1 MLSLDSLLHEFT
13 SVHLAT
19 HTWHGTTTY
28 TRTLPLLQQ
37 LEHAI
42 TERPNSGP
50 GGGGGFKSTSPCSD
64 HALLIKAAIEH
75 QIRYDLSATQQA
87 PQNAPLATR
96 LTNWAH
102 HVDTSYAVTKLT
114 GWREAIKALDDI
126 IVPLRLPCPNCAAE
140 WAITDTSDGGQR
152 VSEAIHFHL
161 RAETAT
167 CTACKTTWHGI
178 DNIRTALIAN
188 P

>member
-13 SVHLAT
+13 NEHLAT

-28 TRTLPLLQQ
+28 TRALPLLQQ

-50 GGGGGFKSTSPCSD
+50 GGGGFKSTSPCND

-75 QIRYDLSATQQA
+75 QIRYDLPATQQA
-87 PQNAPLATR
+87 PKNVTLADK

-102 HVDTSYAVTKLT
+102 HVDHDYAITKLT
-114 GWREAIKALDDI
+114 GWREAIRALDETTI
-126 IVPLRLPCPNCAAE
+126 PLRVPCPNCAAE
-140 WAITDTSDGGQR
+140 WVITETSEGGQR
-152 VSEAIHFHL
+152 VDEAIHFHL
-161 RAETAT
+161 RAETAI
-167 CTACKTTWHGI
+167 CAACKTTWHGI
-178 DNIRTALIAN
+178 DTIRTALIATT
-188 P
+188 

>member
-13 SVHLAT
+13 SYHLAT

-28 TRTLPLLQQ
+28 TRALPLLQQ

-42 TERPNSGP
+42 TERPNAGP
-50 GGGGGFKSTSPCSD
+50 GGGGFKSTSPCND

-75 QIRYDLSATQQA
+75 QIRYDLPATHQL
-87 PQNAPLATR
+87 PKGAPLPSR

-102 HVDTSYAVTKLT
+102 HVDTDYATTKLT
-114 GWREAIKALDDI
+114 GWRDAIKALDET
-126 IVPLRLPCPNCAAE
+126 IVPIRVPCPNCAAE
-140 WAITDTSDGGQR
+140 WVITETSEGGQR
-152 VSEAIHFHL
+152 VGEAIHFHL
-161 RAETAT
+161 RAETAI

-178 DNIRTALIAN
+178 DTIRTARIATT
-188 P
+188 

>member
-13 SVHLAT
+13 NEHLTT

-28 TRTLPLLQQ
+28 TQALPLLQQ

-42 TERPNSGP
+42 TERPNTGP
-50 GGGGGFKSTSPCSD
+50 GGGGFKSTSPCND

-75 QIRYDLSATQQA
+75 QIRYDLPATHQ
-87 PQNAPLATR
+87 PPKGSPLATR
-96 LTNWAH
+96 LANWAH
-102 HVDTSYAVTKLT
+102 RVDTSYAVAKLT
-114 GWREAIKALDDI
+114 GWREAIKALDET
-126 IVPLRLPCPNCAAE
+126 IVPLRVPCSNCGAE
-140 WAITDTSDGGQR
+140 WVITDTADGGKR
-152 VSEAIHFHL
+152 VDEAIRFHL

-167 CTACKTTWHGI
+167 CTACGTTWHGI
-178 DNIRTALIAN
+178 DNVRTALIAK

>member
-1 MLSLDSLLHEFT
+1 MLSLNSLLHEFT
-13 SVHLAT
+13 NDHLAT
-19 HTWHGTTTY
+19 HTWHGTTIY
-28 TRTLPLLQQ
+28 TRALPLLQQ

-50 GGGGGFKSTSPCSD
+50 GGGGFKPTSPCND

-75 QIRYDLSATQQA
+75 QIRYDLPAIQQA
-87 PQNAPLATR
+87 PKSATLADK

-102 HVDTSYAVTKLT
+102 HVDTDYATTKLT
-114 GWREAIKALDDI
+114 GWRQAIRALDETTI
-126 IVPLRLPCPNCAAE
+126 PIRVPCPNCAAE
-140 WAITDTSDGGQR
+140 WVITEANEGAQR
-152 VSEAIHFHL
+152 VDEAIHFHL
-161 RAETAT
+161 RAETAI

-178 DNIRTALIAN
+178 DTIRTALIAN